1 VSQTVTATSQPTA
14 REDLYRHVNGAWME
28 STTIPADQ
36 GTYGAFMELRDASE
50 AAVRRL
56 AEDAAAHFW
65 SGPGTSAGSGPFTA
79 GADDDGARRRIGALY
94 ASFMDESSVEDR
106 GLEPV
111 VADLAEIETVE
122 SAEEFLELSGRL
134 QRSGVSG
141 LIQTGALNDA
151 GNPERM
157 LLHLLQDGLGLPDE
171 SYYREEKFA
180 ELLGDYRQHVG
191 NLFQL
196 AGIGGDTP
204 ETRAYADRVVDLEVK
219 IAAAH
224 WDVVKC
230 RDAVAR
236 YNLLDRTALLESF
249 PLAERWLEGVGAQG
263 SRSAEVVAW
272 QPDFLAAMQQLLL
285 AEDLEDW
292 KLWLQLQVLRSAA
305 PYLTEAFVNE
315 HFNFY
320 GRKLAGTE
328 EVKPRWKRGV
338 AFVNGAVG
346 EDVGRLY
353 VARHFPEGHKSTMD
367 QLVSTLLEAYRRSIS
382 TLEWMGEETRQR
394 ALEKLSMFKP
404 MVGYPVKWI
413 DYSTLEVDPDD
424 LVANARAASAFE
436 FERDLAKIET
446 GPDPEEWHMTP
457 QTVNAYYSPLE
468 NAIVFPAA
476 ILQPPFFDPG
486 REPAENFGAIGAVI
500 GHEIG
505 HGFDDQG
512 SQYTGDGTLRN
523 WWTDGDRAAFEERT
537 AKLVEQFEVLRPTE
551 APEHSVNGRL
561 TLGENIGDL
570 GGLGIAYKALEIWRE
585 ENADAGR
592 TGDAA
597 GSARASGAGAIGGA
611 EAAGRSEATGRPV
624 GAHPE
629 AGGAVEASE
638 AEEARV
644 EQDRAFFA
652 SWAECW
658 RQLSRPETTI
668 TRITSDPHSP
678 NEFRCNQVVRNLD
691 AFHEAYGT
699 RPGDGMW
706 LDPAER
712 VTIW

>member
-1 VSQTVTATSQPTA
+1 MSQTVTTSQPIA
-14 REDLYRHVNGAWME
+14 RQDLYRHVNGAWME

-36 GTYGAFMELRDASE
+36 GAYGAFMELRDASE
-50 AAVRRL
+50 AAVREI
-56 AEDAAAHFW
+56 AEEAAAPFW
-65 SGPGTSAGSGPFTA
+65 SGPGAGEEAETGPFTA
-79 GADDDGARRRIGALY
+79 GNDDEGARRRIGALY
-94 ASFMDESSVEDR
+94 ASFMDEDTVEGR
-106 GLEPV
+106 GLEPIA
-111 VADLAEIETVE
+111 ADLAEIEAVE
-122 SAEEFLELSGRL
+122 GVEEFIRLSGAL
-134 QRSGVSG
+134 QRAGVSG
-141 LIQTGALNDA
+141 LVHTGALNDA

-180 ELLGDYRQHVG
+180 PLLSDYREHVA
-191 NLFQL
+191 NLFLL

-204 ETRAYADRVVDLEVK
+204 ETRSDADRVVDLEVK

-236 YNLLDRTALLESF
+236 YNLLDRAALLESF
-249 PLAERWLEGVGAQG
+249 PLAEHWLEGVGAPG
-263 SRSAEVVAW
+263 ARSAEVVAW
-272 QPDFLAAMQQLLL
+272 QPDFLSAMQDLLVT
-285 AEDLEDW
+285 EDLEDW

-305 PYLTEAFVNE
+305 PYLSGAFVDE

-320 GRKLAGTE
+320 GRKLAGAE

-353 VARHFPEGHKSTMD
+353 VARHFPEGHKAVMD
-367 QLVSTLLEAYRRSIS
+367 ELVSTLLEAYRRSIS

-394 ALEKLSMFKP
+394 ALEKLSMFRP

-413 DYSTLEVDPDD
+413 DYSSLEVDPGD
-424 LVANARAASAFE
+424 LVANARAAAEFE
-436 FERDLAKIET
+436 FERDLSKIET

-476 ILQPPFFDPG
+476 ILQPPFFDPD
-486 REPAENFGAIGAVI
+486 RDPAENFGAIGAVI

-512 SQYTGDGTLRN
+512 SQYTGDGTLQN
-523 WWTDGDRAAFEERT
+523 WWTDEDRAAFEERT
-537 AKLVEQFEVLRPTE
+537 AKLVEQYEVLRPSE
-551 APEHSVNGRL
+551 APEHNVNGRL

-570 GGLGIAYKALEIWRE
+570 GGLGIAYKALGIWRE
-585 ENADAGR
+585 EH
-592 TGDAA
+592 DAA
-597 GSARASGAGAIGGA
+597 RSEDGAGGA
-611 EAAGRSEATGRPV
+611 A

-629 AGGAVEASE
+629 SGGPVEAAE
-638 AEEARV
+638 AERARA

-691 AFHEAYGT
+691 AFHEAFST
-699 RPGDGMW
+699 QPGDGMW
-706 LDPAER
+706 LDPSER